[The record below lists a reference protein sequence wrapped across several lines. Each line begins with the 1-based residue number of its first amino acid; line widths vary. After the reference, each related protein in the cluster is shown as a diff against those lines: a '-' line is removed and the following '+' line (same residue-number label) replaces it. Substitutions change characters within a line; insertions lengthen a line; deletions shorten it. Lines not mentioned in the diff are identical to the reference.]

1 MTGST
6 EPMITSSRSS
16 EPSCFSRINP
26 TEWGT
31 KVHSVHYS
39 GELTTK
45 YGIFT
50 DTNNNIMEFH

>member
-1 MTGST
+1 
-6 EPMITSSRSS
+6 MITSSRSS